1 MHDGIDALY
10 DRWAGVYDDMP
21 NVTRDLDARVLR
33 SLALPV
39 AGRDVVELG
48 AGTGKN
54 TAWLAEHARSVVA
67 VDLSAG
73 MLERARGRVRAPH
86 VRFVEHDIRRAP
98 WPLAAASADLVVVNL
113 VLEHVEHLAPV
124 FAETRRV
131 LRVGG
136 QFFLCEL
143 HPFRQLAGG
152 QAQFPDPATGDV
164 VRVPAFVHEV
174 SEYLNAAL
182 DAGFALLRLGEWRD
196 DAADRGRPPRLLSA
210 QFVAGANA

>member
-1 MHDGIDALY
+1 MSDDPVGPLY

-21 NVTRDLDARVLR
+21 NATRDLDARVLR

-39 AGRDVVELG
+39 DGRDVVELG

-54 TAWLAEHARSVVA
+54 TVWLAENARSVVA

-73 MLERARGRVRAPH
+73 MLERARERVRAPH
-86 VRFVEHDIRRAP
+86 VRF
-98 WPLAAASADLVVVNL
+98 
-113 VLEHVEHLAPV
+113 VEHLAPV

-182 DAGFALLRLGEWRD
+182 DAGFTLLRLGEWREEE
-196 DAADRGRPPRLLSA
+196 ADRGRVPRLLSA
-210 QFVAGANA
+210 QFAAG